1 MSKEFTELVKVS
13 VIIIAYNVDKYIE
26 KCINSVINQTLNEL
40 EVIIVNDGSTDSTL
54 DKINNA
60 KINDN
65 RFIVINQSN
74 AGVMEAR
81 KSGLNIAKG
90 EYILFIDGD
99 DWIEKEYIEK
109 LYLQTQNEKYD
120 ILLFNAFS
128 VENNIK
134 KVMQTFNSTITDK
147 IKSQPLKYLLL
158 GEVLPTIWSK
168 FIRRDFINSNIK
180 LPSNISYAEDLATVA
195 SLFMENPKI
204 GFLNESLY
212 NYYYRDSSIS
222 RKMSDK
228 VLDIDKAIDFIE
240 KRLNEK
246 ELYNRYKLEYEKMVC
261 RQLLISRILR
271 ERKLYPQRK
280 KVYDQYKKRKI
291 NIVNNKYI
299 YDELNYGNFNIR
311 TRVQLYNINYN
322 LGTAY
327 DLLRGFIKV

>member
-1 MSKEFTELVKVS
+1 MVKVS

-40 EVIIVNDGSTDSTL
+40 EIIIVNDGSTDSTL

-99 DWIEKEYIEK
+99 DWIEKECIEK

-327 DLLRGFIKV
+327 DLLRVFIKV